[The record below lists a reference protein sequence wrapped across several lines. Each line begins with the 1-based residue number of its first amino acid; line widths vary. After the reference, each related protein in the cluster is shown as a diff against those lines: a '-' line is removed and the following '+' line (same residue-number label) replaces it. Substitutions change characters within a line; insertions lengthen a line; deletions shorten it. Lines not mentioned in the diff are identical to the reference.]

1 MKSQCQVCGVTFR
14 GIPLNSVKDGK
25 DVEVCPACYKILDE
39 EYRKNSCKACTF
51 FNFNSCE
58 LFGTELE
65 DLYASRAKCK
75 FFTSSSDPTAI
86 CMARIKK
93 SEMTGRYEDAAIE
106 YEKLG
111 MAEKAAE
118 TRRRI
123 KKTAPPNLNI
133 NELVRQLAARGQ
145 TLTYFCCHCGTPLE
159 VGAKHEEV
167 LKSCPNCKYDLAII
181 DLAKLI
187 NQHL

>member
-1 MKSQCQVCGVTFR
+1 MR
-14 GIPLNSVKDGK
+14 NIGK
-25 DVEVCPACYKILDE
+25 TAAKRAP
-39 EYRKNSCKACTF
+39 F

-65 DLYASRAKCK
+65 DLCASRANCK

-86 CMARIKK
+86 GMARIKK